1 MKANIDNSQFLLR
14 SESDGDVT
22 ANINRD
28 IFSNI

>member
-22 ANINRD
+22 ANRD